1 MEINNSK
8 NPNLSFVYEA
18 KNGAKFYSL
27 VDPFTISALRGIS
40 AEKAKRFLDMNITE
54 RSLKELIKE
63 CKKAAG
69 ENDIVKAFSI
79 IQEIEYR
86 LNFISEESSILD
98 LVCIYFFLEDEDPE
112 IASEAFNKR
121 KHAIFEADPQCRSF
135 FLQIGIVICKKFSPK
150 QEESMFD
157 YLAENQVTS
166 QRILRYIAAESLI
179 PLTNG

>member
-27 VDPFTISALRGIS
+27 VDPFTISAIRGIS

-54 RSLKELIKE
+54 RSLKELLKE

-69 ENDIVKAFSI
+69 ENDIVKSFSI
-79 IQEIEYR
+79 VQEIEYR

-112 IASEAFNKR
+112 TPSEAFNKK
-121 KHAIFEADPQCRSF
+121 KHAIFESDPQCKGF
-135 FLQIGIVICKKFSPK
+135 FLQIGIIICKKFSPK
-150 QEESMFD
+150 QEENMSD
-157 YLAENQVTS
+157 YLAENKIMS
-166 QRILRYIAAESLI
+166 ERIRRYIAEESLI
-179 PLTNG
+179 PSTNG